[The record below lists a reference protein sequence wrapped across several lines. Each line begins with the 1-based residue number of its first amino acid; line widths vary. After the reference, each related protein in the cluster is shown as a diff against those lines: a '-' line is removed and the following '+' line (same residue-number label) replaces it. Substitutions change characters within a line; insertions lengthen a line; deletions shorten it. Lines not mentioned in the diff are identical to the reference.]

1 MMRVAVTIDAEHADH
16 PASPD
21 TPARMLDVLARE
33 GARATIFVQGR
44 WAAANPRLAR
54 RIAEDG
60 HVVGNHSLSHAPVDH
75 LTDEGIAHS
84 VREAEQAIR
93 QASGADPRPWF
104 RCPYGDGD
112 DDPRV
117 LAALERLGY
126 RNIGW
131 DVDPTDWDDRSAA
144 EIAETSVAGC
154 LEHGDGAR
162 LLLHVWPDATLT
174 ALPTILGRLRTEGA
188 ELVGV
193 EQL

>member
-1 MMRVAVTIDAEHADH
+1 
-16 PASPD
+16 
-21 TPARMLDVLARE
+21 
-33 GARATIFVQGR
+33 
-44 WAAANPRLAR
+44 
-54 RIAEDG
+54 
-60 HVVGNHSLSHAPVDH
+60 
-75 LTDEGIAHS
+75 
-84 VREAEQAIR
+84 
-93 QASGADPRPWF
+93 
-104 RCPYGDGD
+104 
-112 DDPRV
+112 V

-174 ALPTILGRLRTEGA
+174 ALPTILGRLRAEGA